1 MSFYLFNL
9 TPSYLEG
16 SPPPPSHFSEGEP
29 PFNSPLHN
37 PFHSF
42 LGNGRD
48 SPPPNV
54 CGMCFTLQF
63 WGIIFNPICP
73 PLHTPVEGHPPLN

>member
-48 SPPPNV
+48 SPPQCLWDVFYPTVLGNH
-54 CGMCFTLQF
+54 F
-63 WGIIFNPICP
+63 
-73 PLHTPVEGHPPLN
+73 

>member
-48 SPPPNV
+48 SPPPMFV
-54 CGMCFTLQF
+54 GCVLPYSFGESFLTPF
-63 WGIIFNPICP
+63 V
-73 PLHTPVEGHPPLN
+73 PLYTPL